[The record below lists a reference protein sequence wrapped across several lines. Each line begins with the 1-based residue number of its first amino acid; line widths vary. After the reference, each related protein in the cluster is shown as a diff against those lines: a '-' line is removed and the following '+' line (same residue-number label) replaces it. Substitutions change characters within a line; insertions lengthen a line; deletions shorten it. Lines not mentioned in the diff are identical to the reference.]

1 MQLKLGFE
9 TLANMRLA
17 PASAM
22 ESLTLGPSI
31 YSLHLTVIDCCENE
45 LIGTRFNYLFFFCY
59 TSVTPVLINRI
70 TSRVR
75 VIASETL
82 KFVQIRANKCWLA
95 KKQPEGVFSIQFWH
109 KQLLFCLFELICID

>member
-1 MQLKLGFE
+1 MRLKLGFE
-9 TLANMRLA
+9 TLANMRLV

-45 LIGTRFNYLFFFCY
+45 LIGARLNYLFFCY

-75 VIASETL
+75 VIALETL
-82 KFVQIRANKCWLA
+82 KFLQTRANKCWLA

-109 KQLLFCLFELICID
+109 KQLLFRLFELICID